1 MAFASEAI
9 IQVLNRV
16 KPPYHLN
23 PASQQ
28 LAITALESLEQ
39 VNQWTRQ
46 ATEEREKLA
55 EALASLPRVEKIYP
69 SEANFLL
76 VKTRDTEAVYRHL
89 IATGIVVRDRSRV
102 LLCEGCLRITI
113 GTPSEN
119 TTDRKSVVE
128 GKRGSVRVDL
138 GGRRIIKKKKTN
150 KNH

>member
-16 KPPYHLN
+16 KPPYNLN
-23 PASQQ
+23 QASQQ

-69 SEANFLL
+69 CQPMCLL
-76 VKTRDTEAVYRHL
+76 VKTSDPEDFYSHLTE
-89 IATGIVVRDRSRV
+89 TGIVLLARSRV
-102 LLCEGCLRITI
+102 L
-113 GTPSEN
+113 
-119 TTDRKSVVE
+119 
-128 GKRGSVRVDL
+128 
-138 GGRRIIKKKKTN
+138 
-150 KNH
+150 